1 MKLKIK
7 KSRILPQTHQDGYYI
22 KKNVSKNVEK
32 LEHLCTVSEN
42 VEWCSHR
49 RKQYGGFLKKLK
61 IGLPCDPAILL
72 LGILPEIIES
82 RVSKRWL

>member
-32 LEHLCTVSEN
+32 KFPGSLSLQKEKKMLSHLFD
-42 VEWCSHR
+42 W
-49 RKQYGGFLKKLK
+49 K
-61 IGLPCDPAILL
+61 
-72 LGILPEIIES
+72 GIREGA
-82 RVSKRWL
+82 V